1 MIEDP
6 ELLGLLGELSEG
18 DGDDTVGDIT
28 RALDKMSALP
38 DPLLASLLCSKEGI
52 AKMKDRIV
60 VEDPKLRSILIRRL
74 GKSIVRTWITVCS
87 ESFDL
92 EGYIRVENRSEARRA
107 VEDFID
113 AATDIMKNFAQGA
126 LGRAPAAVASQLLP
140 DNVHCVNAY
149 CEVLTYLCDRY
160 CAAFEPLD
168 SWTDALIGV
177 SGSGSRAAHT
187 SAHVALRS
195 SGLSLLP
202 LVKAACSV
210 AFKDR
215 YQLINRCRE
224 YPSYSY
230 TPLRFVSSFM
240 RALLLDVSPTAS
252 LLTVLDSSEME
263 SGA

>member
-60 VEDPKLRSILIRRL
+60 VEDPELRSILIRRL
-74 GKSIVRTWITVCS
+74 GKNIVRTWMTVCS

-113 AATDIMKNFAQGA
+113 AATDIMKNF
-126 LGRAPAAVASQLLP
+126 
-140 DNVHCVNAY
+140 
-149 CEVLTYLCDRY
+149 
-160 CAAFEPLD
+160 
-168 SWTDALIGV
+168 
-177 SGSGSRAAHT
+177 
-187 SAHVALRS
+187 
-195 SGLSLLP
+195 
-202 LVKAACSV
+202 
-210 AFKDR
+210 
-215 YQLINRCRE
+215 
-224 YPSYSY
+224 
-230 TPLRFVSSFM
+230 
-240 RALLLDVSPTAS
+240 
-252 LLTVLDSSEME
+252 
-263 SGA
+263 